1 MTQQRANSPFYA
13 KKLYRLLAGCSG
25 LFLVGVGFYVLLFA
39 GTSIVLRFVAGS
51 ALVLFGCNMVVSAC
65 KARESW
71 LSKVGPLP

>member
-1 MTQQRANSPFYA
+1 M
-13 KKLYRLLAGCSG
+13 
-25 LFLVGVGFYVLLFA
+25 VGVGFYVLLFA